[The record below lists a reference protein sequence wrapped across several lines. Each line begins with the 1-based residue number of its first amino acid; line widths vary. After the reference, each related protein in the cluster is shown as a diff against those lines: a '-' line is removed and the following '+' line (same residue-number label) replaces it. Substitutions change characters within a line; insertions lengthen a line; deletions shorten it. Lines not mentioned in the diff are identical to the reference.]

1 MGRAAEP
8 AKVKGLEKVCS
19 QPYMT
24 FFLSYSFFFFSVLVY
39 SGCALSITAVN
50 SVPLNSTH
58 DCIVSHCLQLLWQ
71 NNIFTSTMSTSMC
84 VGSVYFGLLFL
95 CEMSG
100 FWCNSFLC
108 AAVLMLW
115 KKFPHC
121 SICYARLNQT
131 KRFREP
137 WWIY

>member
-1 MGRAAEP
+1 MLGIAGGEGRRASKSEGVGKSLFAA
-8 AKVKGLEKVCS
+8 VHDVLLV
-19 QPYMT
+19 
-24 FFLSYSFFFFSVLVY
+24 LLFFFFSVLVY

-115 KKFPHC
+115 KKISALFDMLCTFKPDK
-121 SICYARLNQT
+121 AL
-131 KRFREP
+131 
-137 WWIY
+137 